1 MTRTVLL
8 LAYFFPPLGGAG
20 VQRTLKF
27 AKYLPEYGYRP
38 VVVTTRSRH
47 YPASDPTLLAE
58 LPGTVPVMRARD
70 PAMLRWATLG
80 FDYLGM
86 AGPRAVVSWAD
97 GAAAWIPAATVL
109 ALRATR
115 RHRPS
120 VILSS
125 APPFATHLAA
135 WTTARRTGL
144 PWVADFRDE
153 FSANPHAEGRTTLID
168 RLNRWTER
176 RVIADAAGVVTVADY
191 FMIEQAPPGSPR
203 RVTVVNGVDEADL
216 PDQTAAP
223 PSDRF
228 RLSFVGTLYGDR
240 DIEAVVGSLRRL
252 TAAGTIDPDRC
263 ELRIVGSMWLREAPD
278 AGPVPVVQTGY
289 LDHLAALREMESAT
303 VLLFYAPGSSP
314 APSGKIFEYLASERP
329 ILCVARRD
337 NLAVRLVVE
346 WSAGLAAEPDSPR
359 DIDAAIAQLYRRWEN
374 DDLPATRGT
383 RRRVL
388 ERYSRRMLTGE
399 LAAALDAAIELGPP
413 ARASGR
419 PARRK

>member
-1 MTRTVLL
+1 M
-8 LAYFFPPLGGAG
+8 
-20 VQRTLKF
+20 
-27 AKYLPEYGYRP
+27 
-38 VVVTTRSRH
+38 
-47 YPASDPTLLAE
+47 
-58 LPGTVPVMRARD
+58 
-70 PAMLRWATLG
+70 
-80 FDYLGM
+80 
-86 AGPRAVVSWAD
+86 
-97 GAAAWIPAATVL
+97 
-109 ALRATR
+109 
-115 RHRPS
+115 
-120 VILSS
+120 
-125 APPFATHLAA
+125 
-135 WTTARRTGL
+135 
-144 PWVADFRDE
+144 
-153 FSANPHAEGRTTLID
+153 
-168 RLNRWTER
+168 
-176 RVIADAAGVVTVADY
+176 
-191 FMIEQAPPGSPR
+191 
-203 RVTVVNGVDEADL
+203 
-216 PDQTAAP
+216 
-223 PSDRF
+223 
-228 RLSFVGTLYGDR
+228 
-240 DIEAVVGSLRRL
+240 
-252 TAAGTIDPDRC
+252 
-263 ELRIVGSMWLREAPD
+263 GSMWLREAPD

>member
-27 AKYLPEYGYRP
+27 ARYLPEYGYRP

-58 LPGTVPVMRARD
+58 LPGDVPVLRARD
-70 PAMLRWATLG
+70 PAILRWATLG
-80 FDYLGM
+80 FDYLDL

-97 GAAAWIPAATVL
+97 GAAAWIPAATAL
-109 ALRATR
+109 ALRAVR
-115 RHRPS
+115 RYRPP

-125 APPFATHLAA
+125 APPFAAHLAA
-135 WTTARRTGL
+135 WTTARLTGL

-168 RLNRWTER
+168 RLNRRTER

-203 RVTVVNGVDEADL
+203 RVTIVNGVDEADL
-216 PDQTAAP
+216 PRHAAPP

-240 DIEAVVGSLRRL
+240 DLGAVVASLRRL
-252 TAAGTIDPDRC
+252 AAAGTIDPDRC
-263 ELRIVGSMWLREAPD
+263 ELRIVGSMWLRDAPD
-278 AGPVPVVQTGY
+278 AGRVPVVATGY
-289 LDHLAALREMESAT
+289 LDHAAALREMGSAT

-329 ILCVARRD
+329 VLCVARRD
-337 NLAVRLVVE
+337 NLASRLVEE
-346 WSAGLAAEPDSPR
+346 WSAGLTAEPDAPR
-359 DIDAAIAQLYRRWEN
+359 DVDAAITELYRRWEGG
-374 DDLPATRGT
+374 DLPIPSGA

-388 ERYSRRMLTGE
+388 ERYSRRTLTGE
-399 LAAALDAAIELGPP
+399 LAAALDSAIELGPP

-419 PARRK
+419 PARRR